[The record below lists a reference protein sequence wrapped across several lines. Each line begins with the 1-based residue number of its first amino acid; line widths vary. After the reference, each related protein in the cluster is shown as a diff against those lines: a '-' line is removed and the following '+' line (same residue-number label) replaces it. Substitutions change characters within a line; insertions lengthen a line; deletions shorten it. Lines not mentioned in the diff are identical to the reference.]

1 MWAPAVMQS
10 AEELDKQRLEAQQ
23 KRDAQMKQERADRAK
38 KNAEVLA
45 QQKVC
50 AGRVQPPP
58 PPLPPL
64 LGLLPTHVHHK
75 PTHATL
81 MARQDAADAFEARY
95 CLQLLHYEQFLTTQ
109 MV

>member
-45 QQKVC
+45 QQKVR
-50 AGRVQPPP
+50 AGRVQPPSP
-58 PPLPPL
+58 PPPP
-64 LGLLPTHVHHK
+64 PH
-75 PTHATL
+75 
-81 MARQDAADAFEARY
+81 
-95 CLQLLHYEQFLTTQ
+95 TTPSSGSFAHSRSP
-109 MV
+109 